1 MPSAIS
7 LQPFAI
13 AAVCARLRAPQGV
26 GRLPSLRAGCAAT
39 LLFWALGASAAE
51 APAVLT
57 LLEGAATLV
66 LGARAYAAVPGA
78 RLGAGAIV
86 ETDAQTRLLRLE
98 WPDGSLLDLGAS
110 TRVMLRPSLRGTAAA
125 AQPLFYLLQGWAKQ
139 TQTAAVSGQLSPAYA
154 VLPFK
159 GALVSQVD
167 GATAVVFSESGGE
180 QLAASRS
187 GGAPLPLRA
196 GQAAVWGSDG
206 TLKILPRPPEG
217 WLAGMPRA
225 FRDTLPAR
233 ATRFPDALAV
243 PEARTPLT
251 YAALQHWLV
260 AEPELRRD
268 FPTRFGVLLSE
279 RAFRSAVNQHLGRH
293 PEWQVVL
300 RPPRAASAARSKS
313 SASMPQ
319 ESSR

>member
-7 LQPFAI
+7 LKPFAF
-13 AAVCARLRAPQGV
+13 AAVSARSGAPQGV
-26 GRLPSLRAGCAAT
+26 GRLPRLRAGCAAA
-39 LLFWALGASAAE
+39 LLFWVLGALAAE

-66 LGARAYAAVPGA
+66 SGARAYAAVPGA
-78 RLGAGAIV
+78 RLDAGAIV

-110 TRVMLRPSLRGTAAA
+110 TRVMLRPPLRGSAAA
-125 AQPLFYLLQGWAKQ
+125 AQPLFYLLQGWVKQ

-159 GALVSQVD
+159 GVLVSQVD
-167 GATAVVFSESGGE
+167 GAMVVVFSEAGGE
-180 QLAASRS
+180 QIASRS

-206 TLKILPRPPEG
+206 TVKILPRPPEG

-233 ATRFPDALAV
+233 AARFPDALAA

-293 PEWQVVL
+293 PEWEVVL

>member
-7 LQPFAI
+7 LQPCAI
-13 AAVCARLRAPQGV
+13 AAVVARLRAPPCI
-26 GRLPSLRAGCAAT
+26 GRSPRLRAGCAAT
-39 LLFWALGASAAE
+39 LLFWALGALAAE

-66 LGARAYAAVPGA
+66 VGARAYAAVPGT
-78 RLGAGAIV
+78 RLGPGAIV

-110 TRVMLRPSLRGTAAA
+110 TRVMLRPPLRGSATAAR
-125 AQPLFYLLQGWAKQ
+125 PLFYLLQGWTKQ
-139 TQTAAVSGQLSPAYA
+139 THTATLSGQLSPSYA
-154 VLPFK
+154 VLPFQ
-159 GALVSQVD
+159 GVLVSQVD
-167 GATAVVFSESGGE
+167 GAMAVVFSEAGG
-180 QLAASRS
+180 ARVASR
-187 GGAPLPLRA
+187 GDGAPLPLRA

-206 TLKILPRPPEG
+206 NVKILPRPPEG
-217 WLAGMPRA
+217 WLAAMPRA

-233 ATRFPDALAV
+233 AARFPDALAA
-243 PEARTPLT
+243 PEARTALT
-251 YAALQHWLV
+251 YPALQHWLV

-279 RAFRSAVNQHLGRH
+279 RAFRSAVNQQLGRH
-293 PEWQVVL
+293 PEWEVVL
-300 RPPRAASAARSKS
+300 RPPRAASAARRKS
-313 SASMPQ
+313 SASTPQ